1 MLKHARSLLHHR
13 SDGVKSCLILFF
25 SFAMLNAAFAVEAR
39 PNILFIY
46 ADDWGWGDLACHG
59 HPHLKTPNLDRLA
72 KEGTDFQQFVVCNP
86 VCSPSRTAIVTGRYP
101 ARFLVHQHFAG
112 HAENVARGMPDWLD
126 PKVTL
131 LPRLMK
137 EAGYATAHY
146 GKWHL
151 SGGGKDIDAPLPAAY
166 GYDDAAVWT
175 GPGRNVFEGTSVERQ
190 AGDAHDKSGASFQ
203 TIAATEHVLR
213 FVRQASVEKKPFY
226 IHFWL
231 HETHHLVAATE
242 EQKAPYPD
250 TAEPQR
256 TYYSA
261 VTRADAQVGRVL
273 ALLDELK
280 LAENTIVIFSS
291 DNGPENSQLRPT
303 DKLYHSVGTTGGL
316 RGRKRSLYMGGV
328 NVPFLVRWP
337 GRVPAGRVDKT
348 SVIAGVDML
357 PTLLAAAGVAA
368 PEGYQ
373 SDGLNVLAAFK
384 GETFMRTQP
393 LFWEWR
399 GPNAQEADWPQ
410 LAMRDGFHTLVMNYD
425 GSRTELYDLS
435 KDRAQAHDLSAADP
449 QRTAA
454 MTAALRAW
462 QKTLPVPTPPEPGA
476 AHKKPSSAP
485 AKAAPNRAAAFKKWD
500 KNADGILTLEEY
512 SEGLSNKENAAQRF
526 TNFDKNQDGR
536 LSREEFVGP

>member
-1 MLKHARSLLHHR
+1 MKFLLTWV
-13 SDGVKSCLILFF
+13 SVLVQLSAPL
-25 SFAMLNAAFAVEAR
+25 AAEPR

-59 HPHLKTPNLDRLA
+59 HPHLKTPHLDRLA

-131 LPRLMK
+131 LPCLMK
-137 EAGYATAHY
+137 DAGYATAHF

-151 SGGGKDIDAPLPAAY
+151 SGGGKDIDAPLPVEY

-203 TIAATEHVLR
+203 TIAAAEHVLR
-213 FVRQASVEKKPFY
+213 FVRQADEAKKPFY
-226 IHFWL
+226 INFWL
-231 HETHHLVAATE
+231 HETHHLVAATD

-280 LAENTIVIFSS
+280 LADNTIVIFSS
-291 DNGPENSQLRPT
+291 DNGPENSQPRPT

-328 NVPFLVRWP
+328 NVPFIVRWP
-337 GRVPAGRVDKT
+337 GHVPAGRVDKT

-357 PTLLAAAGVAA
+357 PTLLAATGVAA
-368 PEGYQ
+368 PAGYQ
-373 SDGLNVLAAFK
+373 SDGLNVLAAFH
-384 GETFMRTQP
+384 GEPFTRSQP

-410 LAMRDGFHTLVMNYD
+410 LAMREGFHTLVMNYD
-425 GSRTELYDLS
+425 ASRTELYDLS
-435 KDRAQAHDLSAADP
+435 KDRAQENNLATAERD
-449 QRTAA
+449 RTSA
-454 MTAALRAW
+454 MTDAIRTW
-462 QKTLPVPTPPEPGA
+462 QKTLPVPTPPAQGA
-476 AHKKPSSAP
+476 MRKKQPAAPP
-485 AKAAPNRAAAFKKWD
+485 AKPAPNRAAAFKKWD
-500 KNADGILTLEEY
+500 RNADGILTLEEY
-512 SEGLSNKENAAQRF
+512 INGLSQKENAEQRF
-526 TNFDKNQDGR
+526 KNFDKNQDGR
-536 LSREEFVGP
+536 LSPQEFANP

>member
-1 MLKHARSLLHHR
+1 MKAF
-13 SDGVKSCLILFF
+13 LILFPAF
-25 SFAMLNAAFAVEAR
+25 VMLSATFAAEPR

-101 ARFLVHQHFAG
+101 AQFLVHQHFAG

-151 SGGGKDIDAPLPAAY
+151 SGGGKDIDAPLPAEY

-175 GPGRNVFEGTSVERQ
+175 GPGRSVFEGTSVERQ

-203 TIAATEHVLR
+203 TIAAAEHVLR

-226 IHFWL
+226 INFWL

-291 DNGPENSQLRPT
+291 DNGPENSQPRPT

-328 NVPFLVRWP
+328 NVPFIVRWP
-337 GRVPAGRVDKT
+337 GQVPAGRVDKT

-357 PTLLAAAGVAA
+357 PTLLAATGVAA
-368 PEGYQ
+368 PAGYQ

-384 GETFMRTQP
+384 GESFSRPQP

-410 LAMRDGFHTLVMNYD
+410 LAMREGFHTLVMNYD
-425 GSRTELYDLS
+425 GNRTELYDLS
-435 KDRAQAHDLSAADP
+435 KDRAQENDLSTADP
-449 QRTAA
+449 PRAAA
-454 MTAALRAW
+454 MTAALRVW
-462 QKTLPVPTPPEPGA
+462 LKTLPVPMPPASVA
-476 AHKKPSSAP
+476 ARKKPSAAP
-485 AKAAPNRAAAFKKWD
+485 AKPAPNRAVAFKRWD
-500 KNADGILTLEEY
+500 KNADNILTLEEY
-512 SEGLSNKENAAQRF
+512 SQGLSKNENAAQRF
-526 TNFDKNQDGR
+526 KNFDKNQDGR
-536 LSREEFVGP
+536 SREEFVGP

>member
-1 MLKHARSLLHHR
+1 MKGL
-13 SDGVKSCLILFF
+13 LILFSAF
-25 SFAMLNAAFAVEAR
+25 VALNAAFAAESR

-59 HPHLKTPNLDRLA
+59 HPYLKTPNLDRLA

-112 HAENVARGMPDWLD
+112 HAENAARGMPDWLD

-137 EAGYATAHY
+137 EAGYTTAHY

-151 SGGGKDIDAPLPAAY
+151 SGGGNDIDAPLPAEY

-203 TIAATEHVLR
+203 TIAAAEHVLR
-213 FVRQASVEKKPFY
+213 FVRQASAEKNPFY
-226 IHFWL
+226 INFWL

-261 VTRADAQVGRVL
+261 VTRADAQMGRVL

-291 DNGPENSQLRPT
+291 DNGPENSQPRPT

-337 GRVPAGRVDKT
+337 GHVPAGRVDKT

-357 PTLLAAAGVAA
+357 PTLLAATGVAA
-368 PEGYQ
+368 PAGYQ

-384 GETFMRTQP
+384 GEPFTRPQP

-399 GPNAQEADWPQ
+399 GPNSQEADWPQ
-410 LAMRDGFHTLVMNYD
+410 LAMRQGFHTLVMNYD

-435 KDRAQAHDLSAADP
+435 KDRAQGNDLVTADP
-449 QRTAA
+449 ERAAA
-454 MTAALRAW
+454 MTTALRAW
-462 QKTLPVPTPPEPGA
+462 QKTLPMPAPPLAGA
-476 AHKKPSSAP
+476 ARKKPSAAP
-485 AKAAPNRAAAFKKWD
+485 AKAAPNRAVAFKKWD

-512 SEGLSNKENAAQRF
+512 SEGLSNNENAAQRF
-526 TNFDKNQDGR
+526 KNFDKNQDGR